1 MKIYETVYI
10 IYAYVCSRAACPAVQ
25 RSLHAGSSANA
36 RELAYGEY
44 REFDGQLGECFCLR
58 AKHRVI
64 ELACH

>member
-36 RELAYGEY
+36 RELAYGQLIGNSTGSWGNAFAY
-44 REFDGQLGECFCLR
+44 GQS
-58 AKHRVI
+58 I
-64 ELACH
+64 ESSS